1 MNRELEEAI
10 FEASQEAAEIRKAE
24 QKEKEAAM
32 KSKKPNRFTHNRYRI
47 FRVEVDPKTKK
58 ETQIT
63 MKKFWAKTNA
73 EAQEELKKYIKIAN
87 KQYKYYWGTAENYVD
102 YDSKTK
108 KKVCY
113 DTMED
118 MHQAWEKRRKW
129 YSELWFNITYY
140 FSKVTDLRYTVKD
153 IWYWFRTKHN
163 RSESWSLDSHIV
175 EDILHNVPIM
185 IKNLHGWPSYFSLEA
200 LKEKHKND
208 PKFDVEKALTANPN
222 LCWEEKCDE
231 RALELWKEK
240 LNELLLCTRLFVY
253 YDNYGIVHEKDVEM
267 NEIAKKYKST
277 IPYVPGTYKQ
287 IDYVKLDKL
296 TTKNWNKIW
305 DWIRVYGRNLW
316 D

>member
-118 MHQAWEKRRKW
+118 MHQAWEKRRTCIV
-129 YSELWFNITYY
+129 SFGST
-140 FSKVTDLRYTVKD
+140 
-153 IWYWFRTKHN
+153 
-163 RSESWSLDSHIV
+163 SLTI
-175 EDILHNVPIM
+175 
-185 IKNLHGWPSYFSLEA
+185 F
-200 LKEKHKND
+200 LK
-208 PKFDVEKALTANPN
+208 
-222 LCWEEKCDE
+222 
-231 RALELWKEK
+231 
-240 LNELLLCTRLFVY
+240 
-253 YDNYGIVHEKDVEM
+253 
-267 NEIAKKYKST
+267 
-277 IPYVPGTYKQ
+277 
-287 IDYVKLDKL
+287 
-296 TTKNWNKIW
+296 
-305 DWIRVYGRNLW
+305 
-316 D
+316 